1 MKQLW
6 FDYNQKFLQ
15 LSSRE
20 QILLLLSG
28 LAVIFFFVSFV
39 FIEQQQANMIKFDK
53 QIQTMR
59 SDNSNLD
66 IIINDYKLA
75 LARNTDLETQQNIEQ
90 LNVQLSEIDNKF
102 SLLNKN
108 LISPK
113 QMRTALIKLLALEP
127 GVSLLSF
134 ELMEAE
140 PILKSDPKL
149 MPKIVANQANNKAS
163 GLNFYKHVMKIKL
176 SGQYFQLRNYL
187 AQLEQLN
194 WTFFWQDFH
203 LQVKDYPLNEV
214 DITIYSLGA
223 EKEFVGV

>member
-20 QILLLLSG
+20 QVLLLLSG
-28 LAVIFFFVSFV
+28 LAIIFFIMSFV
-39 FIEQQQANMIKFDK
+39 FIDQQQANMIKFDK
-53 QIQTMR
+53 QIQTMH

-75 LARNTDLETQQNIEQ
+75 LARDTDLETQQNIEQ
-90 LNVQLSEIDNKF
+90 LNVHLTEIDNKL
-102 SLLNKN
+102 SLLNSN
-108 LISPK
+108 LISPN

-140 PILKSDPKL
+140 PLIKPEPTLIPN
-149 MPKIVANQANNKAS
+149 IVGNQTDNKAS
-163 GLNFYKHVMKIKL
+163 GLNFYKHIMKIKL

>member
-20 QILLLLSG
+20 QVLLLLSS
-28 LAVIFFFVSFV
+28 LAIIFFIMSFV
-39 FIEQQQANMIKFDK
+39 FIDQQQANMIKFDK
-53 QIQTMR
+53 QIQTMH

-75 LARNTDLETQQNIEQ
+75 LARDTDLETQQNIEQ
-90 LNVQLSEIDNKF
+90 LNVHLTEIDNKL
-102 SLLNKN
+102 SLLNSN
-108 LISPK
+108 LISPN

-140 PILKSDPKL
+140 PLIKSEPTVI
-149 MPKIVANQANNKAS
+149 PNIVGNQADTKAS
-163 GLNFYKHVMKIKL
+163 GLNFYKHIMKIKL

-187 AQLEQLN
+187 AQLEQLS

>member
-28 LAVIFFFVSFV
+28 LAVIFFFMSFV

-140 PILKSDPKL
+140 PLLKSDPKL

>member
-28 LAVIFFFVSFV
+28 LAVIFFFMSFV

-194 WTFFWQDFH
+194 WTFFLARFSPPSER
-203 LQVKDYPLNEV
+203 L
-214 DITIYSLGA
+214 SA
-223 EKEFVGV
+223 

>member
-28 LAVIFFFVSFV
+28 LAVIFFIMSFV
-39 FIEQQQANMIKFDK
+39 FIDQQQANMIKFDK
-53 QIQTMR
+53 QIQIMR

-75 LARNTDLETQQNIEQ
+75 LARDTDLETQQNIEQ
-90 LNVQLSEIDNKF
+90 LNVQLTNIDNKL
-102 SLLNKN
+102 SLLNSN
-108 LISPK
+108 LISPN

-140 PILKSDPKL
+140 PLLRSDPTL
-149 MPKIVANQANNKAS
+149 IPNIAGNQADNRAS
-163 GLNFYKHVMKIKL
+163 GLNFYKHIMKIKL

-187 AQLEQLN
+187 AQVEQLS

>member
-140 PILKSDPKL
+140 PLLKSDPKL

>member
-28 LAVIFFFVSFV
+28 LAVIFFIMSFV
-39 FIEQQQANMIKFDK
+39 FIDQQQANMIKFDK
-53 QIQTMR
+53 QIQIMR

-75 LARNTDLETQQNIEQ
+75 LARDTDLETQQNIEQ
-90 LNVQLSEIDNKF
+90 LNVQLTNIDNKL
-102 SLLNKN
+102 SLLNSN
-108 LISPK
+108 LISPN

-140 PILKSDPKL
+140 PLLRSDPTL
-149 MPKIVANQANNKAS
+149 IPNIAGNQADNRAS
-163 GLNFYKHVMKIKL
+163 GLNFYKHIMKIKL

-187 AQLEQLN
+187 AQVEQLS

-203 LQVKDYPLNEV
+203 LQVKDYPLIEV

>member
-28 LAVIFFFVSFV
+28 LAVIFFFMSFV
-39 FIEQQQANMIKFDK
+39 FIDQQQANMIKFDK
-53 QIQTMR
+53 QIQTNR

-66 IIINDYKLA
+66 IIINDYELA
-75 LARNTDLETQQNIEQ
+75 LARDTDVETQQNIAQ
-90 LNVQLSEIDNKF
+90 LNVQLTNIDNKL
-102 SLLNKN
+102 SLLNSN
-108 LISPK
+108 LISPN

-140 PILKSDPKL
+140 PLLRSDPTL
-149 MPKIVANQANNKAS
+149 IPNIVGNQADNKAS
-163 GLNFYKHVMKIKL
+163 GLNFYKHIMKIKL

-187 AQLEQLN
+187 AQVEQLS

>member
-140 PILKSDPKL
+140 PLLKSDPKL

-194 WTFFWQDFH
+194 WTFFFG
-203 LQVKDYPLNEV
+203 K
-214 DITIYSLGA
+214 IFTS
-223 EKEFVGV
+223 K

>member
-1 MKQLW
+1 MKKLW
-6 FDYNQKFLQ
+6 FDYGQKFLQ

-28 LAVIFFFVSFV
+28 LAVIFFVMSYL
-39 FIEQQQANMIKFDK
+39 FIDQQQTKTSNFDK
-53 QIQTMR
+53 QIKTMR
-59 SDNSNLD
+59 TANSTLD
-66 IIINDYKLA
+66 VIIKDYQLA
-75 LARNTDLETQQNIEQ
+75 IKRDTDVETHNTIAQ
-90 LNVQLSEIDNKF
+90 LNSQLIEIDNKL
-102 SLLNKN
+102 SLLNKE
-108 LISPK
+108 LISPN

-134 ELMEAE
+134 EIIAAQPL
-140 PILKSDPKL
+140 LKSDTVLKVSGKQL
-149 MPKIVANQANNKAS
+149 TTDAAS
-163 GLNFYKHVMKIKL
+163 VNLYKHVMKIKL

-203 LQVKDYPLNEV
+203 LQVTEYPLNEV

-223 EKEFVGV
+223 DKEFVGV

>member
-28 LAVIFFFVSFV
+28 LAVIFFFMSFV

-53 QIQTMR
+53 QIQIMR

-140 PILKSDPKL
+140 PLLKSDPKL

>member
-20 QILLLLSG
+20 QVLLLLSG
-28 LAVIFFFVSFV
+28 LAIIFFIMSFV
-39 FIEQQQANMIKFDK
+39 FIDQQQANMIKFDK
-53 QIQTMR
+53 QIQTMH

-75 LARNTDLETQQNIEQ
+75 LARDTDLETQQNIEQ
-90 LNVQLSEIDNKF
+90 LNVHLTEIDNKL
-102 SLLNKN
+102 SLLNSN
-108 LISPK
+108 LISPN

-140 PILKSDPKL
+140 PLIKSEPTVI
-149 MPKIVANQANNKAS
+149 PNIVGNQADTKAS
-163 GLNFYKHVMKIKL
+163 GLNFYKHIMKIKL

-187 AQLEQLN
+187 AQLEQLS
-194 WTFFWQDFH
+194 WTFF
-203 LQVKDYPLNEV
+203 LARL
-214 DITIYSLGA
+214 SLTSERLSA
-223 EKEFVGV
+223 

>member
-28 LAVIFFFVSFV
+28 LAVIFFFMSFV

-163 GLNFYKHVMKIKL
+163 DLNFYKHVMKIKL

>member
-28 LAVIFFFVSFV
+28 LAVIFFFMSFV

>member
-6 FDYNQKFLQ
+6 FDYNKKFLQ

-20 QILLLLSG
+20 QILVLLSG

-39 FIEQQQANMIKFDK
+39 FIDQQQANMVKFDK
-53 QIQTMR
+53 QIQTMH

-75 LARNTDLETQQNIEQ
+75 LARDTDLETQQNIEQ
-90 LNVQLSEIDNKF
+90 LNAQLTEIDNKL
-102 SLLNKN
+102 SLLNSN
-108 LISPK
+108 LISPN

-140 PILKSDPKL
+140 PLIKSEPTL
-149 MPKIVANQANNKAS
+149 IPTIVGNQADNKAS
-163 GLNFYKHVMKIKL
+163 GLNFYKHIMKIKL

>member
-20 QILLLLSG
+20 QILVLLSG

-39 FIEQQQANMIKFDK
+39 FIDQQQANMIKFDK
-53 QIQTMR
+53 QIQTMH

-75 LARNTDLETQQNIEQ
+75 LARDTDLETQQNIEQ
-90 LNVQLSEIDNKF
+90 LNVQLTKIDNEL
-102 SLLNKN
+102 SLLNSN
-108 LISPK
+108 LISPN

-140 PILKSDPKL
+140 PLIKSEPTL
-149 MPKIVANQANNKAS
+149 IPTIVGNQADNKAS
-163 GLNFYKHVMKIKL
+163 GLNFYKHIMKIKL

>member
-194 WTFFWQDFH
+194 WTFFLARFSPPSER
-203 LQVKDYPLNEV
+203 L
-214 DITIYSLGA
+214 SA
-223 EKEFVGV
+223 

>member
-20 QILLLLSG
+20 QVLLLLSG
-28 LAVIFFFVSFV
+28 LAIIFFFVSFV
-39 FIEQQQANMIKFDK
+39 FIDQQQANMIKFDK
-53 QIQTMR
+53 QIQTMH

-75 LARNTDLETQQNIEQ
+75 LARDTDLETQQNIEQ
-90 LNVQLSEIDNKF
+90 LNVHLTEIDNKL
-102 SLLNKN
+102 SLLNSN
-108 LISPK
+108 LISPN

-140 PILKSDPKL
+140 PLIKSEPKL
-149 MPKIVANQANNKAS
+149 IPNIVVNQADTKAS
-163 GLNFYKHVMKIKL
+163 GLNFYKHIMKIKL